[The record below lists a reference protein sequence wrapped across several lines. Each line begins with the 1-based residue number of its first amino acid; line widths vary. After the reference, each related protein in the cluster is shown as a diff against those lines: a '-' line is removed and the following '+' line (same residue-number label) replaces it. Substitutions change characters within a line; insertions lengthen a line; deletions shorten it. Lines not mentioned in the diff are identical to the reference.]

1 MLTMTVR
8 LREVMQRRY
17 AARGN
22 SAYAFPGHTE
32 DGEDTQRSRCT
43 GAIRSAIERAG
54 CNSNPAQVKRD
65 GRATCH
71 TFRDTFASWLVQRG
85 VSLFTVQQLLGH
97 SSATMTQ
104 KYAKLAPGAVADEAA
119 AVLDQ
124 LATERA
130 A

>member
-1 MLTMTVR
+1 MTAP

-17 AARGN
+17 AAGGGN
-22 SAYAFPGHTE
+22 SAYVFPGYG
-32 DGEDTQRSRCT
+32 DGEEDAPRSRGT

-85 VSLFTVQQLLGH
+85 VSLFKVQELLGH
-97 SSATMTQ
+97 SDNPHDPEVRQAR
-104 KYAKLAPGAVADEAA
+104 PAA
-119 AVLDQ
+119 
-124 LATERA
+124 RG
-130 A
+130 